1 MAYGSIK
8 ANTIVFNSGGGDT
21 TVDLT
26 TLLANGSNFSG
37 GVIQGTSFTG
47 VTGIFTAS
55 LSGATITGATGNLTT
70 ATGVSGIFTTLVS
83 GASITGTTVNATNIT
98 GQTISGATLNAPT
111 GNIGNLTTTG
121 TVSGGTITGT
131 TVNATSVT
139 GVSGIFTTQV
149 SGTLY
154 KCSGDVTVI
163 SGSGDVRPYGLYS
176 FPPSVGTA
184 NFVLRTN
191 GNGTTD
197 WVVFNNPTT
206 FQISGITT
214 DTTAV
219 ASTYYVVI
227 SGLTLTLP
235 PSPAAGDYV
244 GIINRSNTVTGT
256 IARNGSNIMATGEN
270 LTLDDV
276 NARFRLVYVNV
287 SQGWVIL

>member
-8 ANTIVFNSGGGDT
+8 ANTIIFNSGGGDT
-21 TVDLT
+21 TIDLT
-26 TLLANGSNFSG
+26 TILANGSNFSG
-37 GVIQGTSFTG
+37 GTIQGTSFTG
-47 VTGIFTAS
+47 VTGVFTSS

-70 ATGVSGIFTTLVS
+70 ATGVSGVFTS
-83 GASITGTTVNATNIT
+83 
-98 GQTISGATLNAPT
+98 
-111 GNIGNLTTTG
+111 
-121 TVSGGTITGT
+121 
-131 TVNATSVT
+131 
-139 GVSGIFTTQV
+139 QV
-149 SGTLY
+149 SGNLY
-154 KCSGDVTVI
+154 KCSGNITVI

-176 FPPSVGTA
+176 FPAAVGTA
-184 NFVLRTN
+184 NYVLKTN
-191 GNGTTD
+191 GDGTTS
-197 WVVFNNPTT
+197 WVAFSNPTT
-206 FQISGITT
+206 FSISGITT

-235 PSPAAGDYV
+235 AAPAAGDYV

-276 NARFRLVYVNV
+276 NARFRLVYVNA